1 MITEL
6 KNKHDLEYLLANT
19 EVVLEQTQK
28 QTITNPTGYLLKAL
42 QNDYRPVQ
50 NSESFAPIEKL
61 APIPDS

>member
-6 KNKHDLEYLLANT
+6 KNKHDLEYLLANA

-28 QTITNPTGYLLKAL
+28 QTISNPTGYLLKAL

-50 NSESFAPIEKL
+50 NSDTYAPIDRLPQSEN
-61 APIPDS
+61 